1 MLAKTR
7 TAALSGLE
15 SVLVDIDTDI
25 SSGLPYFNI
34 IGLADTSVK
43 ESTERIKRAIIN
55 SGFNYPKNR
64 ITVNLMPAYMH
75 KRGSHFDL
83 GMAVGLLRA
92 TGEIKAEKDD
102 SHRIFIGELSLDG
115 EVMPVKTAFAI
126 TAGIIDQE
134 KGKINE
140 IIMSYR
146 NCRECSILTQ
156 NTGISLIPARSL
168 SQVADHIRGRH
179 IKAYDRPHEKNEDAG
194 DTADIDF
201 SDVKGHEEAKEA
213 IAAAA
218 AGCHSLL
225 MIGPPGTGKTMMAK
239 RIPGILPPMTAAEQ
253 IETFK
258 IYSCAGMT
266 GEDCCSKMKRPFRY
280 VTRNISRAAL
290 TGGGRIPL
298 PGEISFA
305 HNGILFMDEMLE
317 IPQEIIEALREP
329 MEEKKVHIVRKEGS
343 VVFPAD
349 FIFAGASNPCRCG
362 YLGDPE
368 RTCTCSASE
377 IRSYRSHLSVPMSD
391 RIDICTEI
399 SRVDYE
405 RLMDRKSISTA
416 EMKSWVETAR
426 NMQEER
432 FKGCAF
438 RCNAKMPD
446 SLTEEFCRLGNREA
460 GFMRE
465 IYIDHGVST
474 RRYYKLLK
482 VARTMA
488 DMRESPDV
496 RMEHLTAAFHY
507 TRFLKKE

>member
-156 NTGISLIPARSL
+156 NTGISLIPAR
-168 SQVADHIRGRH
+168 I
-179 IKAYDRPHEKNEDAG
+179 
-194 DTADIDF
+194 
-201 SDVKGHEEAKEA
+201 
-213 IAAAA
+213 
-218 AGCHSLL
+218 
-225 MIGPPGTGKTMMAK
+225 
-239 RIPGILPPMTAAEQ
+239 
-253 IETFK
+253 
-258 IYSCAGMT
+258 
-266 GEDCCSKMKRPFRY
+266 
-280 VTRNISRAAL
+280 
-290 TGGGRIPL
+290 
-298 PGEISFA
+298 
-305 HNGILFMDEMLE
+305 
-317 IPQEIIEALREP
+317 
-329 MEEKKVHIVRKEGS
+329 
-343 VVFPAD
+343 
-349 FIFAGASNPCRCG
+349 
-362 YLGDPE
+362 
-368 RTCTCSASE
+368 
-377 IRSYRSHLSVPMSD
+377 
-391 RIDICTEI
+391 
-399 SRVDYE
+399 
-405 RLMDRKSISTA
+405 
-416 EMKSWVETAR
+416 
-426 NMQEER
+426 
-432 FKGCAF
+432 
-438 RCNAKMPD
+438 
-446 SLTEEFCRLGNREA
+446 
-460 GFMRE
+460 
-465 IYIDHGVST
+465 
-474 RRYYKLLK
+474 
-482 VARTMA
+482 
-488 DMRESPDV
+488 
-496 RMEHLTAAFHY
+496 
-507 TRFLKKE
+507 